1 MYEIFKEL
9 VHEPEKIKKYFI
21 FLINTILV
29 TIITSF
35 IYEKLY
41 GKYELILFAENDFWK
56 EIYNFIISGRLII
69 IFFIFYLV
77 KELISY
83 SITLLLD
90 LINYL
95 LSRYTSYK
103 MSDFRNNSF
112 LGDLMEVFN
121 IITKDKINRN
131 IYPGKNFDE
140 LYFFL
145 IQNEKNLLIE
155 QINNIKRSLL
165 SEIYASFVLFSI
177 VYYFFLDIKKPFLI
191 DITIIILFVIGTLLI
206 LILHH
211 LYNFINANYDDVSFG
226 LKIIK
231 QVSITNFFIKENNI
245 TVTSDFEQT
254 YLKYKT
260 LKFNNIEYVL
270 QHYYKGNSM
279 EKSFI
284 KIFENNLIKPKILL
298 ISNKKI
304 PIGIKNEICKYE
316 ELTIIYFN
324 NEEQLLND
332 LETYFIESSSN

>member
-1 MYEIFKEL
+1 MYEILKEL
-9 VHEPEKIKKYFI
+9 VHEPEKLKKYFI

-29 TIITSF
+29 AIITSF

-69 IFFIFYLV
+69 ISFIFYLV
-77 KELISY
+77 KSLITFL
-83 SITLLLD
+83 IEAFLD

-95 LSRYTSYK
+95 LSRIIK
-103 MSDFRNNSF
+103 NKNDNFRDNKFIRELLTLFNVVSF
-112 LGDLMEVFN
+112 DSS
-121 IITKDKINRN
+121 TRN
-131 IYPGKNFDE
+131 IYPDKNFNDV
-140 LYFFL
+140 YAFL
-145 IQNEKNLLIE
+145 IQNQKSKLIE
-155 QINNIKRSLL
+155 DLVNIKKSLL
-165 SEIYASFVLFSI
+165 SEVYTSFIFFSI
-177 VYYFFLDIKKPFLI
+177 VYYFFLTVKRPLLI
-191 DITIIILFVIGTLLI
+191 DIIIIILFIIGTLLI
-206 LILHH
+206 LILQH

-245 TVTSDFEQT
+245 TVTSDFEQP
-254 YLKYKT
+254 YLKYKA
-260 LKFNNIEYVL
+260 LKFNNIEYIL

-304 PIGIKNEICKYE
+304 PIGIKNEISKYE